1 MRPRI
6 WADVAPLMLASR
18 SESRRALLVAA
29 GLEVEV
35 HPAEIDERA
44 FERQFFEEGGAPRDL
59 ALALAQAKALAISGL
74 KPDAYCLGA
83 DQTLILE
90 GQLIHKPRDLAE
102 AAQTLTALAGR
113 KHSLISA
120 YAVARSGMTLIV
132 DDAEAELT
140 MRVLDRETIRKYLNL
155 AGQSALSSV
164 GGYQLEG
171 LGVHLFEGIEGDH
184 FTVLGMPMLRLLSWL
199 RLQRLVIL

>member
-74 KPDAYCLGA
+74 KPDTYCLGA